1 MLLGKHT
8 MYEGVRVK
16 SEVLPCDGVVDLDVE
31 VLAWQDGGRE
41 LDLFDARWRGGGGG
55 GGVVLFPADPVLD
68 VLLAL
73 DGPVHRLADHGR
85 AGPPGPQLGLFL
97 LVALQTVL

>member
-1 MLLGKHT
+1 MLSGQRT

-41 LDLFDARWRGGGGG
+41 LDLLDARWRGG

-73 DGPVHRLADHGR
+73 DGPVHRLADHGG

-97 LVALQTVL
+97 LVALQAVL

>member
-1 MLLGKHT
+1 M
-8 MYEGVRVK
+8 K
-16 SEVLPCDGVVDLDVE
+16 SEVLPGDCMVDLDVE
-31 VLAWQDGGRE
+31 VLAWKDGGRE
-41 LDLFDARWRGGGGG
+41 LDLLDARWRGG

>member
-1 MLLGKHT
+1 MLSGQRT

-16 SEVLPCDGVVDLDVE
+16 SEVLPCDGMVDLDVE
-31 VLAWQDGGRE
+31 VLAGQDGGRE
-41 LDLFDARWRGGGGG
+41 LDLLDARWRGGGG

-73 DGPVHRLADHGR
+73 DGPVHGLADHGG